1 MLIIINN
8 MAYDTFFSLASGKIL
23 GMNAKM
29 RNILFAVIAVLVIA
43 FLAFALPRLLARSK
57 NKTIIEPDILSGLG
71 KNATY
76 EIVNTYPHDPNCYTQ
91 GLVYEDGLLY
101 ESCGL
106 YGQSRLRV
114 AKPEDGVSL
123 REINI
128 PEKYFAEGL
137 VLLDNQLTMLTW
149 QEGTAFVYQKDNFEK
164 ISTFNYSTE
173 GWGLTTDGKALIM
186 SDGSNTLY
194 WMDSKSGLVVDEL
207 HVTLDGYPMSQL
219 NELEFVNGEILANV
233 YLTDTILRIDPVSGN
248 VLTQMDLSGLMP
260 EANKANLGEVL
271 NGIAWDKEGGRLFV
285 TGKNWDVLYEI
296 QLVPLGSQ

>member
-8 MAYDTFFSLASGKIL
+8 MAYGTFFSLASGKIL
-23 GMNAKM
+23 GMNAKN
-29 RNILFAVIAVLVIA
+29 RNILFAIITVLVIA
-43 FLAFALPRLLARSK
+43 FLAFVLPRLLDRSK
-57 NKTIIEPDILSGLG
+57 NLTAVEPDILSGLG
-71 KNATY
+71 KKASY
-76 EIVNTYPHDPNCYTQ
+76 EIVNMYPHDPNCYTQ

-106 YGQSRLRV
+106 YGESRLRV
-114 AKPEDGVSL
+114 AKLEEGEGL
-123 REINI
+123 REISI
-128 PEKYFAEGL
+128 HDKYFAEGL
-137 VLLDNQLTMLTW
+137 ALLDDQLTMLTW
-149 QEGTAFVYQKDNFEK
+149 REGTAFVYQKDSFEQ

-194 WMDSKSGLVVDEL
+194 WMDPKSGLVVNEL
-207 HVTLDGYPMSQL
+207 HVTLGGYPMSQL

-233 YLTDTILRIDPVSGN
+233 YLTDTILRIDPVSGE
-248 VLTQMDLSGLMP
+248 VLTQIDLSGLMP
-260 EANKANLGEVL
+260 EANKAKLGEVL

-296 QLVPLGSQ
+296 KLVPSDS